1 MKYSKKHRKVSRF
14 VDISYNYQESI
25 TDKIEK
31 YIAEN
36 LNKKEII
43 IAEMATELNFST
55 YMLRQEIKKQTNLSV
70 VNYILK
76 LRLHIAKNLMVFK
89 HLKAKQAACETGF
102 CSYSYFN
109 KCFKKEFGFLPSKL

>member
-76 LRLHIAKNLMVFK
+76 LRLHIAKNLMVFN
-89 HLKAKQAACETGF
+89 HLKAKQAAGETGS

-109 KCFKKEFGFLPSKL
+109 KCCKEEFGLLPSTL